1 MNENKESITG
11 LDKAQNRKEA
21 EYDLTKALL
30 EAAEYATAD
39 ENITEFVIKRN
50 DKLLFAVNIHPI
62 GDQDIKFARK
72 KATPTKKNKHGR
84 NLPNESGETDN
95 VLFKSWVIYVAT
107 TEEDQQKI
115 WGNSAVMSKF
125 GLMQPV
131 DSIDTLL
138 NAGEKA
144 RLFNEVLEIS
154 GLNDDDE
161 GEEEMDKEKFR
172 SSAD

>member
-1 MNENKESITG
+1 MKDKKENITG
-11 LDKAQNRKEA
+11 LENAQNRKEA

-30 EAAEYATAD
+30 EASEYATAD
-39 ENITEFVIKRN
+39 ENITEVNIKRN
-50 DKLLFAVNIHPI
+50 GKFLFSVNIHPI
-62 GDQDIKFARK
+62 GDQDIRFARK

-84 NLPNESGETDN
+84 NLPNEAGETDN

-131 DSIDTLL
+131 ESVDILL

-154 GLNDDDE
+154 GLNDDEDE
-161 GEEEMDKEKFR
+161 EDMDMETFQ
-172 SSAD
+172 SGTD